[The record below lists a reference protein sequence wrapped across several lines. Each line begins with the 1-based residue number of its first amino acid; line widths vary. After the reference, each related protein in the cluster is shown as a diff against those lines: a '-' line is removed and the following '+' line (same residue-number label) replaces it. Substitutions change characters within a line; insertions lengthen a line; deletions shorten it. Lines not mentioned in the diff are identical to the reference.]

1 MGCKHPGQPG
11 APGAAVAVMR
21 LKRLMRMHLRDGEP
35 GQSLVEFA
43 LVLPIF
49 MLLLIGLVEF
59 AVTFSIILNVNY
71 ASRDAALLA
80 AEVGDASGADCLIL
94 QRLDSA
100 LAGAADRGAIEEVRI
115 FWADANGGEKAAD
128 VYTPGGSHTCPL
140 NGGGTLTVGYTAS
153 GLPTY
158 PDNERCQILLGCTAP
173 HDGGLDTIGVT
184 IVYHHDWLTP
194 LPNLVQIPPS
204 GITFTRS
211 NTMRMEPV
219 L

>member
-1 MGCKHPGQPG
+1 MR
-11 APGAAVAVMR
+11 MR
-21 LKRLMRMHLRDGEP
+21 LRDDEP

-80 AEVGDASGADCLIL
+80 AEVGDGSGADCLIL
-94 QRLDSA
+94 QRLNSA
-100 LAGAADRGAIEEVRI
+100 LNGATNQGAIDEIRI
-115 FWADANGGEKAAD
+115 FWADANGGELGAD
-128 VYTPGGSHTCPL
+128 VYTPVGTPTNCLLNDGS
-140 NGGGTLTVGYTAS
+140 TLTVPYHLVSA
-153 GLPTY
+153 TY
-158 PDNERCQILLGCTAP
+158 PAAERCQIIMGCGGL
-173 HDGGLDTIGVT
+173 HSGGLDTIGVT
-184 IVYHHDWLTP
+184 ITYHHDWLTP
-194 LPNLVQIPPS
+194 LPNLVQIPPN

-211 NTMRMEPV
+211 NTMRMEPI